1 MPCSHNVGSKSCKT
15 YWHQYPFIGSG
26 ILCRKKTEPYN
37 SLLSKSIAKW
47 REFHGDIF
55 ELGEA
60 YSLVV
65 MSGQL
70 YPCNRR
76 AFFLKKLQRRLGK
89 NSALSMHTPR
99 YSKISKWRVA
109 IR

>member
-65 MSGQL
+65 MSGQEANFI
-70 YPCNRR
+70 PVTDEP
-76 AFFLKKLQRRLGK
+76 FSLK
-89 NSALSMHTPR
+89 R
-99 YSKISKWRVA
+99 YKEDLERIIKE
-109 IR
+109 